1 MISLRQDIFMEDALK
16 IADWLEDQEIIA
28 HLNEDTQMSRQIRSL
43 VETSRMPLYNQVFN
57 QKGLFY
63 LICLKDEAI
72 GYVTFIPKANAHEIV
87 ITIGEK
93 ELWGKGYGK
102 SALKKALCEAFF
114 SLRTQ
119 KINAKIKHLNK
130 RSLSLFEHFGFEG
143 DMVKQDL
150 YLLSMDFDT
159 FLKKAA

>member
-28 HLNEDTQMSRQIRSL
+28 FLNEDTQMSHQIRSL
-43 VETSRMPLYNQVFN
+43 VETSRMPIYNQVFN

-63 LICLKDEAI
+63 LICLHGESI
-72 GYVTFIPKANAHEIV
+72 GYVTFVPKSQGHEIV

-93 ELWGKGYGK
+93 ELWGQGYGK

-114 SLRTQ
+114 SLRSQ
-119 KINAKIKHLNK
+119 KINAKIKKMNK
-130 RSLSLFEHFGFEG
+130 RSLLLFEHLGFEDQG
-143 DMVKQDL
+143 SHKDL
-150 YLLSMDFDT
+150 HHLSMDFTT